1 MAKTNKAKTNK
12 AKSNGKDESQ
22 RLYVGV
28 DVGGTKVQAS
38 LVEESGG
45 IVTGQRCR
53 TPRNGDSNAV
63 IAAIDKAIDGALAKV
78 VVQAED
84 LTAVGIGI
92 PGVVDPDTG
101 NVVVTPNMSLTGVN
115 IGEHLRQHFNV
126 PVAVGNDGN
135 LGALGERWLGAAR
148 KAKSVLSICV
158 GTGIGSGFVQG
169 GKLWRGAREA
179 AGEIGH
185 IVMQIDG
192 PECGCGN
199 RGCFEAIAGR
209 SAIERDIRRAV
220 AGGRTTLLTELGGG
234 DLGQIRSG
242 MLRKALEAE
251 DELVTEIMGH
261 ASRVI
266 GAACLTARHL
276 LDPEVIVLGGGVIE
290 ACGEFMMPIIEQSIA
305 DDRLPGARGGGE
317 VLISALGDDAVVLG
331 AVALGRISA
340 GRSPFK
346 KGFAVKP
353 VYQKITRCEF
363 GQIGVGPETCQR
375 DVYIRVNGEVKKR
388 DKDLA
393 KTKHGSSHVVGPDEL
408 EKVCRGGPEV
418 LMIGAGFSGLVEL
431 TEPGR
436 RFLDR
441 RAIDHKLL
449 PTPEAVKAYNKSKQ
463 RKAALIHVT
472 C

>member
-1 MAKTNKAKTNK
+1 MAKI
-12 AKSNGKDESQ
+12 NGKDESQ

-45 IVTGQRCR
+45 IVTRQRCR
-53 TPRNGDSNAV
+53 TPRDEGPDPV

-78 VVQAED
+78 VVQAAD

-92 PGVVDPDTG
+92 PGVVDPDTEK
-101 NVVVTPNMSLTGVN
+101 VIVTPNMSLTGVA
-115 IGEHLRQHFNV
+115 IGEHLRRHFDV
-126 PVAVGNDGN
+126 PVAIGNDGN
-135 LGALGERWLGAAR
+135 LGALGESWLGAAR

-185 IVMQIDG
+185 IVMEIDG
-192 PECGCGN
+192 PTCGCGN

-209 SAIERDIRRAV
+209 AAIERDIRRAV
-220 AGGRTTLLTELGGG
+220 ADGRTTLLTELSGG

-251 DELVTEIMGH
+251 DELVTGIMRR
-261 ASRVI
+261 ASEVI
-266 GAACLTARHL
+266 GAACLTVRHL

-290 ACGEFMMPIIEQSIA
+290 ACGEFMMPIIEKSIA
-305 DDRLPGARGGGE
+305 DDRLPGARGGGG

-331 AVALGRISA
+331 AVALARIRVD
-340 GRSPFK
+340 RSPFK
-346 KGFAVKP
+346 KSFAVKP
-353 VYQKITRCEF
+353 VYQKITHCEF
-363 GQIGVGPETCQR
+363 GRISVGPETYQR
-375 DVYIRVNGEVKKR
+375 DVYIRVNGEVRKR

-393 KTKHGSSHVVGPDEL
+393 KKKHGSSHVVGPEEL
-408 EKVCRGGPEV
+408 EKACRGGPEV
-418 LMIGAGFSGLVEL
+418 LVIGAGQSGLVEL
-431 TEPGR
+431 TDPGR
-436 RFLDR
+436 RYLDR
-441 RAIDHKLL
+441 RAIEYELL
-449 PTPEAVKAYNKSKQ
+449 PTPEAVDAYNKSTQ